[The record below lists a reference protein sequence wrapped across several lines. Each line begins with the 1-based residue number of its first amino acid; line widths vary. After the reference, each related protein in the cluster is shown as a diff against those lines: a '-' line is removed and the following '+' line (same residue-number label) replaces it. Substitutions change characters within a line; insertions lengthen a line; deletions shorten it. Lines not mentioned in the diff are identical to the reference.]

1 MRLTR
6 DRFSTWEDKDDDY
19 QKEYDDELIIK
30 VYPYESS
37 KDIADYILSL
47 QDDLDRLLI
56 KHDEVREELGDIKLT
71 GTPRQH
77 PYCLIC
83 KESYMD
89 FCMLHHHIN
98 GSWEMRD
105 D

>member
-1 MRLTR
+1 MDFKMKL
-6 DRFSTWEDKDDDY
+6 EKDDFGIWDN
-19 QKEYDDELIIK
+19 DDEELSIIK
-30 VYPYESS
+30 EGYKS

-47 QDDLDRLLI
+47 QDELDRLLI
-56 KHDEVREELGDIKLT
+56 KHDEVREELGNMKLT
-71 GTPRQH
+71 GTPRKH

-89 FCMLHHHIN
+89 FCMKHHHIK

-105 D
+105 

>member
-6 DRFSTWEDKDDDY
+6 DRFSTWEDKDDDDY

-37 KDIADYILSL
+37 KDVADYILSL

-71 GTPRQH
+71 GTPRKH

-83 KESYMD
+83 KKSYMD
-89 FCMLHHHIN
+89 FCMLHHGIK
-98 GSWEMRD
+98 GSWEMRE
-105 D
+105 